1 MNKNIKITE
10 RDIFEHIRQAE
21 ASERTSVKEMM
32 DHAQSA
38 YQLSQQGNYHRLMLY
53 SRYLIGR
60 AHMRLGNM
68 DEANQV
74 LLECFNEVKKTDDL
88 TLEAEILNTLGT
100 SHVYLHIYDLSFSY
114 YQQALLTAKNL
125 NDKILIAKILNNI
138 GEIYNELNDLD
149 KAIQY
154 YQESL
159 ENFGDH
165 HLRATQ
171 IVNIATVYLKKNDLD
186 QAFALLVQGK
196 QIAKENNDLMMRS
209 VALKYMSE
217 VARKKGNYADAIDYL
232 NRSLNLYLETNEMYH
247 VAEAYIEFFN
257 IHMDKKEY
265 DLANEALSH
274 SLKIAQEIGSLPL
287 QASIYPQFV
296 RLYERTGDYPKALE
310 FAKLKLSVEDE
321 IAEEARKTS
330 LRGLK
335 VQLDAMSS
343 FQEKETYRML
353 NDQLERKA
361 SELAA
366 AYHSLEFISEIGR
379 QLTSSSDLEYMYQ
392 LIYKEIQSLMNT
404 NVFNIGIYNPQT
416 QTIDYKFIMEDGQRI
431 PDRSIE
437 LTSTTSFAVWSFKNR
452 KSLRVNSRQEDTM
465 DIVSEIRSSY
475 GQPMEAV
482 MFAPLIWEDKTLG
495 VISVQSRTPNV
506 FSTQSLKT
514 LETLASYLSIAL
526 INIHQAMEL
535 KEEINKRMKAQ
546 MKLHEL
552 NIELTNLSKQDPMT
566 GLANRRH
573 FDEYLTL
580 IFENARRSG
589 VPISMLMVD
598 VDHFKQIN
606 DYYGHLTGDEIVRH
620 FAKIIQSCV
629 NRSTDLVARFGG
641 DEFAII
647 LNDTNLYGA
656 KLIAQK
662 IRQAISDSD
671 VGLIPKRNQ
680 SKVTLSIGIASGY
693 AGQYTSSLEMVKK
706 ADDALYR
713 AKNTG
718 RDKVCVD
725 DETE

>member
-1 MNKNIKITE
+1 MTKNKKVSE

-21 ASERTSVKEMM
+21 SFERTSVKDMLE
-32 DHAQSA
+32 HAQTA
-38 YQLSQQGNYHRLMLY
+38 HQLSLKHGYQRLMLH
-53 SRYLIGR
+53 SQFLIGK

-68 DEANQV
+68 EEANRV
-74 LLECFNEVKKTDDL
+74 LLESFEHVKVLGDL
-88 TLEAEILNTLGT
+88 ILEAEILNALGT
-100 SHVYLHIYDLSFSY
+100 SHVYMHVYDLSFSY
-114 YQQALLTAKNL
+114 YQQALTTAKSL
-125 NDKILIAKILNNI
+125 EDKILIAKILNNI
-138 GEIYNELNDLD
+138 GEIYNELGDYDQAL
-149 KAIQY
+149 KY

-159 ENFGDH
+159 NNFGNH
-165 HLRATQ
+165 RLRATQ
-171 IVNIATVYLKKNDLD
+171 IVNIATIHLKKNELD
-186 QAFALLVQGK
+186 QAFELLIEGNR
-196 QIAKENNDLMMRS
+196 IAKENNDLMMKS
-209 VALKYMSE
+209 VSLKHLSSISR
-217 VARKKGNYADAIDYL
+217 VKGNYADATDFL
-232 NRSLNLYLETNEMYH
+232 NRSIEIYRETNEMYH
-247 VAEAYIEFFN
+247 IAEAYMEYFN
-257 IHMDKKEY
+257 IHLDKKEY
-265 DLANEALSH
+265 ELAHQALLN
-274 SLKIAQEIGSLPL
+274 SLQIAQEIGSLPL
-287 QASIYPQFV
+287 QANIYPLFV
-296 RLYERTGDYPKALE
+296 RLFEQTGNYQQALDYAKRK
-310 FAKLKLSVEDE
+310 FAVDE
-321 IAEEARKTS
+321 EIEENARKLN
-330 LRGLK
+330 LRGLQ
-335 VQLDAMSS
+335 VQLEAMTS
-343 FQEKETYRML
+343 FQQKESYRLL

-361 SELAA
+361 NELTA

-379 QLTSSSDLEYMYQ
+379 QLTSSTDLEFIFQ
-392 LIYKEIQSLMNT
+392 LIYNEIRTLINM
-404 NVFNIGIYNPQT
+404 NVFNIGIYNAESQA
-416 QTIDYKFIMEDGQRI
+416 IDYRFIMEDNERI
-431 PDRSIE
+431 TGRSI
-437 LTSTTSFAVWSFKNR
+437 LLSSTTSFAVWSFKNR
-452 KSLRVNSRQEDTM
+452 KSLLVNSRQEDTS

-475 GQPMEAV
+475 GQPMEAI
-482 MFAPLIWEDKTLG
+482 MFAPLFWEDKTLG

-506 FSTQSLKT
+506 FSNQSLKT

-526 INIHQAMEL
+526 ININQAMEL

-656 KLIAQK
+656 KLVAQK
-662 IRQAISDSD
+662 IRQVISDSD
-671 VGLIPKRNQ
+671 IGLIPQRNQ

-693 AGQYTSSLEMVKK
+693 SGQFASSLDLVKK

-718 RDKVCVD
+718 RDKICVD
-725 DETE
+725 NEEE